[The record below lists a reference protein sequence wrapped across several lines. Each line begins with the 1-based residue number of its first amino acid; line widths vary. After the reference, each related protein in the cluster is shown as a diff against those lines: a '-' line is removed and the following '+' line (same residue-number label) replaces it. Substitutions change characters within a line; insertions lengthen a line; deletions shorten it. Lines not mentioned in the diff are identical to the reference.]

1 MLEAINL
8 DCVRGERRLFHN
20 LNFQLKAGECL
31 LVRGENGSG
40 KTSLLRM
47 LVGLTPPAAGA
58 IDWRSSPIKKLG
70 DEYRRELLYCG
81 HPLGLKDDLS
91 AMENLIFSMALTDE
105 LVTQDAVYEALGKA
119 GLQGR
124 EHLSVRALSQGQ
136 KRRVNLARLLLQK
149 RTLWVLDEPLT
160 ALDAQASQW
169 VVRVIDQHL
178 SDGGI
183 AVLTTHQDLTLAG
196 TVHVIRVGV

>member
-1 MLEAINL
+1 
-8 DCVRGERRLFHN
+8 VRGERRLFHN

-91 AMENLIFSMALTDE
+91 ATENLIFSMALTDE

-149 RTLWVLDEPLT
+149 RALWVLDEPLT
-160 ALDAQASQW
+160 ALDTQASLW

-178 SDGGI
+178 SNGGI

-196 TVHVIRVGV
+196 ATHVIRVGV

>member
-91 AMENLIFSMALTDE
+91 ATENLIFSMALTDE

-149 RTLWVLDEPLT
+149 RALWVLDEPLT
-160 ALDAQASQW
+160 ALDTQASLW

-178 SDGGI
+178 SNGGI

-196 TVHVIRVGV
+196 ATHVIRVGV